1 MTPDLFDIL
10 TRLQVYVEG
19 VKLGMFNRF
28 NVFLRKLADEITK
41 EISKIR
47 RDSLDQLTK
56 AELVSLIQRLNK
68 LQANAYSFE
77 IRFIIDQLK
86 MFVSLDADLHKRMI
100 ASFYLHR
107 RCNDAAADD
116 FFKQLQDQNATDT
129 PLYGWAAIQGSD
141 YSSLWSR
148 ISNSPIPGN
157 GMQVSS
163 FLSSFSTSAQS
174 SVANLVN
181 MGYAN
186 GWTPAE
192 TLQQV
197 VGTQGAAFRD
207 GRFNTITNQGR
218 TVIDT
223 VFAHGAALVA
233 AAIASAI
240 VNEYEWVSVMDAHT
254 STICANRNGQRY
266 QYGQGPQPPAH
277 LNCRSHTVPVLDGSD
292 IPHISYYN
300 WARGQSEAFLV
311 DVYSADIAAALMNGK
326 TKAAD
331 YSAYRATK
339 PLSLSQF
346 ATKDQIILST

>member
-10 TRLQVYVEG
+10 TRIQVYVEG

-41 EISKIR
+41 EISKVR
-47 RDSLDQLTK
+47 RETMDQMTK
-56 AELVSLIQRLNK
+56 AELVVLIQKLNK
-68 LQANAYSFE
+68 LQASAYSFE
-77 IRFIIDQLK
+77 LRFIIDQLR
-86 MFVSLDADLHKRMI
+86 MFVALDADLHKRMI
-100 ASFYLHR
+100 ASFYLHKA
-107 RCNDAAADD
+107 CNDSAADD
-116 FFKQLQDQNATDT
+116 FFRQLQTDSTTDT

-157 GMQVSS
+157 GMQVAS

-174 SVANLVN
+174 SIANIVN

-192 TLQQV
+192 TLAQI

-207 GRFNTITNQGR
+207 GRFNTITNQAR

-223 VFAHGAALVA
+223 VFAHGAALTA

-240 VNEYEWVSVMDAHT
+240 ANEYEWVSVMDAHT

-277 LNCRSHTVPVLDGSD
+277 LNCRSHTVPVIESGD

-300 WARGQSEAFLV
+300 WARGQSEFFLI
-311 DVYSADIAAALMNGK
+311 DVYSSDVADALRNGK
-326 TKAAD
+326 SKAAD
-331 YSAYRATK
+331 FAAYRATK

-346 ATKDQIILST
+346 ASKDQIILST